1 MINMTQPVKK
11 IAAIHDLS
19 GFGRASLTTVI
30 PILSTMGFQ
39 VCPMPTAI
47 LSTHTGE
54 FQDYTFL
61 DLTNSMIDF
70 MNHWKSLNL
79 EFDCIYSGFLGSSQQ
94 IEIVSEF
101 IDIFGN
107 KNNLKVIDP
116 VMGDNGRLYSTMGG
130 KMVENMRKLIKKAD
144 IITPNFTEAAYLLDK
159 NIDDD
164 INECTIKDW
173 LRKLS
178 DNGPK
183 IVIIT
188 SVPDINHNQ
197 CTNVMAYNKDDDMFW
212 KIGCKY
218 IPASYPGTG
227 DIFTS
232 VLTGSLLQGDS
243 LPIALDRSTQFITT
257 CIKASYGFKYP
268 NREGVLLERVLNTL
282 NMPVIMSSYEIL

>member
-1 MINMTQPVKK
+1 MTQPVKK

-107 KNNLKVIDP
+107 KN
-116 VMGDNGRLYSTMGG
+116 T
-130 KMVENMRKLIKKAD
+130 
-144 IITPNFTEAAYLLDK
+144 
-159 NIDDD
+159 
-164 INECTIKDW
+164 
-173 LRKLS
+173 
-178 DNGPK
+178 
-183 IVIIT
+183 
-188 SVPDINHNQ
+188 
-197 CTNVMAYNKDDDMFW
+197 
-212 KIGCKY
+212 
-218 IPASYPGTG
+218 
-227 DIFTS
+227 
-232 VLTGSLLQGDS
+232 
-243 LPIALDRSTQFITT
+243 
-257 CIKASYGFKYP
+257 
-268 NREGVLLERVLNTL
+268 
-282 NMPVIMSSYEIL
+282 

>member
-1 MINMTQPVKK
+1 
-11 IAAIHDLS
+11 
-19 GFGRASLTTVI
+19 
-30 PILSTMGFQ
+30 
-39 VCPMPTAI
+39 
-47 LSTHTGE
+47 
-54 FQDYTFL
+54 
-61 DLTNSMIDF
+61 
-70 MNHWKSLNL
+70 
-79 EFDCIYSGFLGSSQQ
+79 
-94 IEIVSEF
+94 
-101 IDIFGN
+101 
-107 KNNLKVIDP
+107 
-116 VMGDNGRLYSTMGG
+116 MGDNGRLYSTMGG

>member
-1 MINMTQPVKK
+1 MIRPVKR

-19 GFGRASLTTVI
+19 GFGRASLTSII
-30 PILSTMGFQ
+30 PVLSTMGFQ

-47 LSTHTGE
+47 LSTHTGDFE
-54 FQDYTFL
+54 DYSFL

-79 EFDCIYSGFLGSSQQ
+79 EFDCIYSGFLGSAKQ
-94 IEIVSEF
+94 IEIVCEF
-101 IDIFGN
+101 IDTFGN
-107 KNNLKVIDP
+107 ENNLKVIDP
-116 VMGDNGRLYSTMGG
+116 VMGDNGILYSTMGDS
-130 KMVENMRKLIKKAD
+130 MVVNMKKLITKAD

-159 NIDDD
+159 NVDEN
-164 INECTIKDW
+164 INENTIKDW
-173 LRKLS
+173 LRELS
-178 DNGPK
+178 DKGPK

-197 CTNVMAYNKDDDMFW
+197 CTNVIAYNKEDDIFW
-212 KIGCKY
+212 KVGCKY
-218 IPASYPGTG
+218 ISAFYPGTG

-243 LPIALDRSTQFITT
+243 LPIALDRSMQFITN

-282 NMPVIMSSYEIL
+282 NMPVIMSNYEILK